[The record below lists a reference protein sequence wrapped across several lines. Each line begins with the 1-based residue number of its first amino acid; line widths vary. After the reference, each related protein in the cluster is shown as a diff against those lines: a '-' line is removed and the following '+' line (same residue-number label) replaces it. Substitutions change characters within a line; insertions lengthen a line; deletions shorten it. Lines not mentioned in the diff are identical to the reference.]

1 MNMEE
6 FLETL
11 PIEVLNKL
19 NNNIK
24 NQTKRNMLLKMI
36 REEIIRKSKTSANS
50 LIDINKD
57 WFSLPLYNMLKEEN
71 IKTVDELQ
79 KLDISK
85 LKKLDKITTE
95 ELLWTKK
102 TYNFSH
108 LDSKSLTKK

>member
-6 FLETL
+6 FLETV
-11 PIEVLNKL
+11 PIEILDKL
-19 NNNIK
+19 NSNIK
-24 NQTKRNMLLKMI
+24 NRTKRNVLLKMI
-36 REEIIRKSKTSANS
+36 RKEITSKTSTNS

-57 WFSLPLYNMLKEEN
+57 WFSLPLYNILKEEN

-79 KLDISK
+79 KLDMSK